1 MKNKVKSNKV
11 SKKKFILA
19 LAVFILLMLILSPL
33 KKKLQELVGFK
44 EKDLKLVA
52 SVALD
57 GQEDIKAKSY
67 KDKIIIVEKEAINC
81 YDYENKKLWSK
92 SLKEHDE
99 VYLGR
104 ESVFVNSKENQSIIK
119 SDLNGEDLW
128 SHTIERPTYTL
139 TEIDDYLFIYSKV
152 DESTRS
158 VTILDNN
165 GKLVLDKE
173 KSKEEILSSNIS
185 KNKKNFIIASMDTS
199 TPELMSKLTY
209 LKYNGETIWT
219 EEVKDK
225 IIYNVLFLND
235 KNMLLIGD
243 KEIICKNDKGE
254 TLWERQMKYTLK
266 DIEITENSEIYT
278 LYGNEDSYLEIL
290 KEDGELDYSKTF
302 KKQYSNIEQHEGH
315 MLLMGKDGV
324 LGLNNRNISMKNDL
338 KDDIKHIEKVEDE
351 ILIFKADKLDIFE
364 IIDKETK

>member
-1 MKNKVKSNKV
+1 MKNKGKTNKT
-11 SKKKFILA
+11 KFILA
-19 LAVFILLMLILSPL
+19 LAMFILLLLVLSPL
-33 KKKLQELVGFK
+33 KRKLQELVGFK

-52 SVALD
+52 SIGLD
-57 GQEDIKAKSY
+57 SQEDVKAKSY
-67 KDKIIIVEKEAINC
+67 KDKVIVVDKEAINC

-92 SLKEHDE
+92 SLKEQDE
-99 VYLGR
+99 VYLGK
-104 ESVFVNSKENQSIIK
+104 ENVFVNSNESKSIIK
-119 SDLNGEDLW
+119 LDLNGEDVW
-128 SHTIERPTYTL
+128 SHTIEKPTFTL

-152 DESTRS
+152 DENTRS

-165 GKLVLDKE
+165 GKLILDKE

-219 EEVKDK
+219 EEIKDK
-225 IIYNVLFLND
+225 IIYNVLFLNNY
-235 KNMLLIGD
+235 NMLLIGD

-266 DIEITENSEIYT
+266 DIKITEDGEIYT

-302 KKQYSNIEQHEGH
+302 KKQYNDIEQFQGH
-315 MLLMGKDGV
+315 ILLMGSDGI

-338 KDDIKHIEKVEDE
+338 KEEIKYIKKSEDE
-351 ILIFKADKLDIFE
+351 ILILKSNKLDIFE
-364 IIDKETK
+364 VIDKEIK